1 MSVCFVRKN
10 WKARTQKESHTE
22 YDSTPPAKTLRA
34 KVTLDQLGLVFR
46 SFVTAPAGG
55 GGTARKTSGVPGA
68 AALPEVENAAK
79 PPAPTDAKSPPILL
93 PPLAEITVAVGAH
106 GAMAGKQTVAA

>member
-1 MSVCFVRKN
+1 MKISALTDAASRCDTGTRRVTIQRTRFRAAGNLGGSYSGFVR
-10 WKARTQKESHTE
+10 
-22 YDSTPPAKTLRA
+22 
-34 KVTLDQLGLVFR
+34 R

-55 GGTARKTSGVPGA
+55 GGTARKISVVPGA
-68 AALPEVENAAK
+68 TVLPALENAAK
-79 PPAPTDAKSPPILL
+79 PPALTDAKSPPMLL

>member
-10 WKARTQKESHTE
+10 WKAWTQEESYTE
-22 YDSTPPAKTLRA
+22 YDSAPLERALRA
-34 KVTLDQLGLVFR
+34 KVALAQWGLVFR

-55 GGTARKTSGVPGA
+55 GGTARKISVVPGA
-68 AALPEVENAAK
+68 TVLPALENAAK
-79 PPAPTDAKSPPILL
+79 PPAPADEKSPPILL